1 MDGHIPDL
9 AWLQS
14 TKNVLGYTMILA
26 SQVQG
31 LKLIFNAFIGQWK
44 CAPVVS
50 QCVLRTTQFVAAN
63 GFIRV
68 LVLIAHEVP
77 GFKSAEGQDGEAKAA
92 IFLAYSPVVDAVV
105 KSGVADMVNLAGRR
119 L

>member
-1 MDGHIPDL
+1 M
-9 AWLQS
+9 
-14 TKNVLGYTMILA
+14 
-26 SQVQG
+26 
-31 LKLIFNAFIGQWK
+31 
-44 CAPVVS
+44 VS
-50 QCVLRTTQFVAAN
+50 QCVLRTTQFVAAY

-77 GFKSAEGQDGEAKAA
+77 GFKSAERQDGEAKAT
-92 IFLAYSPVVDAVV
+92 IFLAYSLVVDAVV